1 MIVADSLYKKLNDLQ
16 VLKGASIEVDEGES
30 VAIIGGS
37 GTGKTVFLK
46 HLAGLM
52 QPDEGRVLLDGED
65 LCCLRGKELENLR
78 RHIGFLFQGGALF
91 ESMTVYDNVAFPLRE
106 RTDLSEAEIDER
118 VRGELDSVGLDGS
131 SAKYPAE
138 ISGGMAKRV
147 ALARALVQS
156 PKIMLFDEP
165 TTGLDPVIARSIH
178 ELIRSVRER
187 LDLTAVI
194 VTHEIPAIFEIVDKV
209 VMLHEGVTR
218 FSGTPMEIMETDDPV
233 VEEFTQKSV
242 CPREFCIHRRPT

>member
-1 MIVADSLYKKLNDLQ
+1 MIIAENVHTKLKGLQ
-16 VLKGASIEVDEGES
+16 VLNGVSLEVNDGEA

-52 QPDEGRVLLDGED
+52 QPDSGRVLLDGED
-65 LCCLRGKELENLR
+65 LCCVSGRVLEKLR
-78 RHIGFLFQGGALF
+78 REIGFLFQGGALF

-106 RTDLSEAEIDER
+106 QTDLTESEIKDR
-118 VRGELDSVGLDGS
+118 VGEELANVGLDGTS
-131 SAKYPAE
+131 SKYPAE

-165 TTGLDPVIARSIH
+165 TTGLDPVSGRSIH
-178 ELIRSVRER
+178 ELIKSVRDR
-187 LDLTAVI
+187 LNLTAVI
-194 VTHEIPAIFEIVDKV
+194 VTHEIPSIFEVVDRV
-209 VMLHEGVTR
+209 AMLHEGATR
-218 FSGTPMEIMETDDPV
+218 FIGTPTEIMGSDDPV
-233 VEEFTQKSV
+233 VKEFTQNSV
-242 CPREFCIHRRPT
+242 CPQRFCIHQEVE